1 MTIMTPEEILIYGKR
16 VVLFPEKGS
25 KAHKIY
31 YVQDGHLVRF
41 TKLWTEGVPVDI
53 YHSPVE
59 IGDIYHLIERVYSK
73 KSKGIL
79 IARRSGNR
87 ESHLPLKKTGK
98 GIGVTVK
105 KMNTLA
111 LYEQLNLTEEKV
123 RQNARNEFK
132 KAKSK

>member
-25 KAHKIY
+25 KAHKTY
-31 YVQDGHLVRF
+31 YVEEGHLVRF
-41 TKLWTEGVPVDI
+41 TKLWTNGIPVDI

-59 IGDIYHLIERVYSK
+59 IEKVYHLIERVYSQ

-79 IARRSGNR
+79 LARRSGNR
-87 ESHLPLKKTGK
+87 ESKLPLKKTGK
-98 GIGVTVK
+98 GMGVTVK
-105 KMNTLA
+105 KLNMLA
-111 LYEQLNLTEEKV
+111 MYDQVNSVEKKV
-123 RQNARNEFK
+123 RQNARKAFK